1 MPFVHSWQSNPQ
13 SVQLN
18 NPERFS
24 LQLEIMNQ
32 DLIQSHNIE
41 ISKPIAI
48 VWKALTTPEIIAKYL
63 HGTET
68 ITDWKVG
75 SRITFQG
82 EYEGNTYHDG
92 GIIKEFIPNKKI
104 SYTYWSSFTGLE
116 DKPENYALVTYDV
129 ESIDANKTKFTWTT
143 KGFSSE
149 EEFEGSKT
157 SMPKF
162 LENIKS
168 IVEGL

>member
-1 MPFVHSWQSNPQ
+1 
-13 SVQLN
+13 
-18 NPERFS
+18 
-24 LQLEIMNQ
+24 MNQ
-32 DLIQSHNIE
+32 DLAQSHSIE
-41 ISKPIAI
+41 INTPIAT
-48 VWKALTTPEIIAKYL
+48 VWKALITPEIIAKYL

-82 EYEGNTYHDG
+82 EYEGKTYHDG
-92 GIIKEFIPNKKI
+92 GIIKEFIQNKKI
-104 SYTYWSSFTGLE
+104 SYTYWTGFSGLE
-116 DKPENYALVTYDV
+116 DKPENYILVTYEV
-129 ESIDANKTKFTWTT
+129 ESLSPDKTKFTWTT

-149 EEFEGSKT
+149 KEFESSKT

-168 IVEGL
+168 IVEEL